1 MSRYR
6 SIFLYIFCLVKN
18 SLIFT
23 PNKCEKCP
31 SSIRC
36 QDSNSRPTDY
46 ESPLTTRPGLPT
58 PFLYYVSSIH
68 SREFRCKKMAS
79 VWIRTS
85 DLWCRKPRLCQLWNI
100 PEAKLMQLMHN
111 YLYFEK
117 NQWSLKSLDLFNTV
131 QSRPLTIY
139 FHDDWKLNIAGKMFD
154 WRKISQMKILYS
166 MALKTIWRVQSISDF
181 FRANTKTVSSG

>member
-1 MSRYR
+1 MWKMSIQYPVPG
-6 SIFLYIFCLVKN
+6 F
-18 SLIFT
+18 
-23 PNKCEKCP
+23 E
-31 SSIRC
+31 
-36 QDSNSRPTDY
+36 
-46 ESPLTTRPGLPT
+46 LTTYRLW
-58 PFLYYVSSIH
+58 VSFNH
-68 SREFRCKKMAS
+68 STRAPDSFSLLRLFNTFKRISLQKMAS

-100 PEAKLMQLMHN
+100 PEANLMQLMHN

-117 NQWSLKSLDLFNTV
+117 NQWSLKSLDLFKTV